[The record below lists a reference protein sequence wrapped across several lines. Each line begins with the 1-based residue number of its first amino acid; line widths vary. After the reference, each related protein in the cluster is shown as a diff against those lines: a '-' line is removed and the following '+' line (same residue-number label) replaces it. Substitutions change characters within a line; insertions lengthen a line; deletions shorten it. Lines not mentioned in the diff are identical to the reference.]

1 MAGLMHHCMDSVCA
15 LFPPEIGNLIARYV
29 HALNFAEV
37 QRDLN
42 TRVVRICVENG
53 SFYICNNDN
62 YYASLAVIDL

>member
-1 MAGLMHHCMDSVCA
+1 MAIITTVRTACA
-15 LFPPEIGNLIARYV
+15 PFPTEIGNPIARPSM
-29 HALNFAEV
+29 LNFAEV

-62 YYASLAVIDL
+62 YYASLR